1 MLRQNQP
8 PRRRPHAGK
17 VLGLARTDAPEGG
30 QGKPCGASHIPKAH
44 KCSKGQSR
52 TRNVRV
58 AAAVLGTA
66 AVVGL
71 TAAAL
76 RNPKPNQFSTPTATR
91 AISSTQEDRF
101 LFAPEQFRK
110 DLAKLS
116 RPTQDALLENHEQ
129 SALEILSVNTAKDF
143 VIARFDNSGGRWS
156 NEHIGVSTSNGRVL
170 ETRAEQ
176 RSRGSSR
183 WDVQFTVDRQLTRIP
198 RKESRLGKQEDYTTT
213 RALLSRIKSMMVEH
227 TKHMPSDAVFVA
239 SPVLSDGA
247 GRGRAAVYRRLGFKP
262 DPDSAL
268 AEFELEV
275 PALTFVQQAR
285 TRRDIAWF

>member
-1 MLRQNQP
+1 M
-8 PRRRPHAGK
+8 
-17 VLGLARTDAPEGG
+17 
-30 QGKPCGASHIPKAH
+30 
-44 KCSKGQSR
+44 
-52 TRNVRV
+52 

-76 RNPKPNQFSTPTATR
+76 RTPKPNQFSTSTATR
-91 AISSTQEDRF
+91 ALSSSQEDRF

-198 RKESRLGKQEDYTTT
+198 RKESRLSKQEDYTTT

-227 TKHMPSDAVFVA
+227 TKHMPSDAIFVA

-275 PALTFVQQAR
+275 PALTFVQQAG